1 MSAAIA
7 FFDEYDVETLQSD
20 WRALELASENSFFLS
35 WTWIGAWLDSIA
47 AKPVLVRITAEDELI
62 GLGLFA
68 RHQTQKLGFI
78 PVRQLVLHA
87 TGDADLDR
95 IEVEY
100 NGLLLRSGHS
110 RLWPLV
116 LDHLRRL
123 PWDECLLPGIAAA
136 SLPAPDGFFVSHI
149 QRQSP
154 CYSVDLAA
162 GHSVMDRLSANARG
176 QLRRALR
183 LAEEQGPLGLER
195 ASDLPEALAFLD
207 DMKKLDRWAASGKE
221 GAFVTPARDAF
232 HRQLIRRGWETG
244 AVELIRARAGQSVL
258 GYLYQF
264 LYRGRVM
271 AYQAAYPPA
280 ADNRHRPG
288 LVMHYLAIER
298 ARAAGYKVYDFLA
311 GDARYKR
318 SFGSQENTLVWCRL
332 QKPHPLSH
340 AEGML
345 RRLAGRFR
353 SRLESVTQP

>member
-7 FFDEYDVETLQSD
+7 FLDEYDVGELETD
-20 WRALELASENSFFLS
+20 WRALEATSDSSFFLS
-35 WTWIGAWLDSIA
+35 WTWIGAWLETIA
-47 AKPVLVRITAEDELI
+47 AKPVLARITAKDELI

-68 RHQTQKLGFI
+68 RHQALKFGFI

-100 NGLLLRSGHS
+100 NGLLLRRGHGQLLP
-110 RLWPLV
+110 RV
-116 LDHLRRL
+116 LEQLRVL
-123 PWDECLLPGIAAA
+123 AWDECLLPGIADTAMPEA
-136 SLPAPDGFFVSHI
+136 SSFVSHI
-149 QRQSP
+149 QRRSP
-154 CYSVDLAA
+154 CYTVDLAA
-162 GHSVMDRLSANARG
+162 GRSVMDRLSANARG

-183 LAEEQGPLGLER
+183 LAEEQGSLALEPA
-195 ASDLPEALAFLD
+195 ASATEALGFLD
-207 DMKKLDRWAASGKE
+207 EMKRLDRWTASGKE
-221 GAFVTPARDAF
+221 GAFVTRARDHF
-232 HRQLIRRGWETG
+232 HRQLISRGWETG
-244 AVELIRARAGQSVL
+244 AVELLRARAGQSVL

-298 ARAAGYKVYDFLA
+298 ARESGFQVYDFLA

-318 SFGSQENTLVWCRL
+318 SFGSQETTLVWCRL
-332 QKPHPLSH
+332 QRPHPLSH
-340 AEGML
+340 AEDAL

-353 SRLESVTQP
+353 RGLETVAQP